1 MASKKKK
8 GKKSRSRRRRP
19 PVSKHSKLISKMEK
33 QGLLEDTV
41 LIHEPPGKEKMSEV
55 LKEFAKPYLDLVE
68 GSFEMENK
76 VIAMAVLAWNFTLLP
91 RKEQKAALEDLISS
105 LSLEDEEAEEDGR
118 QILKG
123 MIKRKK
129 RYFRAN
135 KRFIIS
141 YDMSETKEGFYLSVA
156 STL

>member
-8 GKKSRSRRRRP
+8 GKKSKSRKRRP

-41 LIHEPPGKEKMSEV
+41 VIHEPRGKEKMSEV
-55 LKEFAKPYLDLVE
+55 LEEFAQPYLDLVDD
-68 GSFEMENK
+68 SLEMQNK

-91 RKEQKAALEDLISS
+91 RKERKAAVEDLVSS
-105 LSLEDEEAEEDGR
+105 LASQDEEMEEDTR
-118 QILKG
+118 QIVKE

-135 KRFIIS
+135 KRFIMS
-141 YDMSETKEGFYLSVA
+141 YDLSKTKDGFYLSVA

>member
-8 GKKSRSRRRRP
+8 GKKSKSRKRRP

-41 LIHEPPGKEKMSEV
+41 VIHEPRGKEKMSEV
-55 LKEFAKPYLDLVE
+55 LEEFAQPYLDLVDD
-68 GSFEMENK
+68 SLEMQNK

-91 RKEQKAALEDLISS
+91 RKERKAAVEDLVSS
-105 LSLEDEEAEEDGR
+105 LASQDEEMEEDTR
-118 QILKG
+118 QIVKE

-135 KRFIIS
+135 KRFILS
-141 YDMSETKEGFYLSVA
+141 YDISKTKDGFYLSVA

>member
-8 GKKSRSRRRRP
+8 GKKSRSRKRRP
-19 PVSKHSKLISKMEK
+19 PASRHGKLISKMEK

-41 LIHEPPGKEKMSEV
+41 LIHEPRGKEKMSEV
-55 LKEFAKPYLDLVE
+55 LEEFAQPYLDLVDD
-68 GSFEMENK
+68 SYEMQNK
-76 VIAMAVLAWNFTLLP
+76 VMATAVLAWNFTLLP
-91 RKEQKAALEDLISS
+91 RKARKAAVEDLVSS
-105 LSLEDEEAEEDGR
+105 LSLQDEKMEEDTR
-118 QILKG
+118 RILKD
-123 MIKRKK
+123 MIERKK

-141 YDMSETKEGFYLSVA
+141 YELSMTKNGFYLSVA

>member
-8 GKKSRSRRRRP
+8 GKKSKSRKRRP

-41 LIHEPPGKEKMSEV
+41 VIHEPRGKEKMSEV
-55 LKEFAKPYLDLVE
+55 LEEFAQPYLDLVDD
-68 GSFEMENK
+68 SLEMQNK

-91 RKEQKAALEDLISS
+91 RKERKAAVEDLVSS
-105 LSLEDEEAEEDGR
+105 LASQDEEMEEDTR
-118 QILKG
+118 QIVKE
-123 MIKRKK
+123 MIKRKE

-135 KRFIIS
+135 KRFILS
-141 YDMSETKEGFYLSVA
+141 YDISKTKDGFYLSVA

>member
-8 GKKSRSRRRRP
+8 GKKSRSRKRRP
-19 PVSKHSKLISKMEK
+19 PVSRHSKLISKMEK

-41 LIHEPPGKEKMSEV
+41 IIHEPRGKEKMSEV
-55 LKEFAKPYLDLVE
+55 LEEFAQPYLDLVDD
-68 GSFEMENK
+68 SFEMQNK
-76 VIAMAVLAWNFTLLP
+76 VIAMAALAWNFTLLP
-91 RKEQKAALEDLISS
+91 RKERKAAVEDLISS
-105 LSLEDEEAEEDGR
+105 LSLQDERAEEDTR
-118 QILKG
+118 QIIKE

-135 KRFIIS
+135 KRFILS
-141 YDMSETKEGFYLSVA
+141 YDMSKTKDGFYLSVA